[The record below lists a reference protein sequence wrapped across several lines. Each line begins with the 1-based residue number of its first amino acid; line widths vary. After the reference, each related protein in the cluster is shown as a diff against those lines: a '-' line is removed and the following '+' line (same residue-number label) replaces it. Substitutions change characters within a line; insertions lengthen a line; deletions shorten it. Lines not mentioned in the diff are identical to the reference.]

1 MIAFI
6 LLATLLTAIAVGLV
20 LIPLIRPLRT
30 QRGPAPWAA
39 LGASLLLAVGSAT
52 LYLHFSTWSWRLNPG
67 VDSPQSPIEQ
77 LIGHLDA
84 HPRDLDAW
92 LKLGKSYVVLQEYP
106 LAVHAFRHADQV
118 ADGRSAAALIGEAEA
133 MILIHDSTL
142 DGAAGQL
149 IERALVL
156 EPNSP
161 KALFFGAAEAMRRGD
176 LTLARTRFTKL
187 LAMQPPPDVQL
198 VLKREIAAIDAKMG
212 AKKPK
217 SAPKVGRSSPG

>member
-1 MIAFI
+1 MIVFI

-30 QRGPAPWAA
+30 QQAPAPWAA
-39 LGASLLLAVGSAT
+39 LASCVLLAGGSAA

-67 VDSPQSPIEQ
+67 VDSPESPIEQ
-77 LIGHLDA
+77 LIGELDA
-84 HPRDLDAW
+84 HPHDLAAW

-106 LAVHAFRHADQV
+106 LAVRAFRHADQI
-118 ADGRSAAALIGEAEA
+118 AAGRSAPALIGEAEA
-133 MILIHDSTL
+133 MILIHDATL
-142 DGAAGQL
+142 DGPAGQL

-161 KALFFGAAEAMRRGD
+161 KALFFGAAEAMRRGE
-176 LTLARTRFTKL
+176 LAVARARFTKL

-198 VLKREIAAIDAKMG
+198 VLKREIAAIDAKMA
-212 AKKPK
+212 AKKTR
-217 SAPKVGRSSPG
+217 SAGKMTRSSSG